1 MAAKSARL
9 CGAAQRRATG
19 GEKHRKF
26 SGCGDT
32 PAGGCV
38 EQPEPETDP
47 PQTFQTE
54 RQTPMKTTTK
64 IAVAFVALA
73 GIAGAAVAAQA
84 DSRRADGPAGATQQA
99 YGMHHGSGHHGM
111 RHGERR
117 HGGGHAFRLLESFD
131 ANDDGKLSQEEIDQT
146 RGERFGTFDADADK
160 ALTLQEYEQLW
171 LDAMRERMVD
181 RFQALDA
188 DGDAKVTAEE
198 FQRPFSKMVRRM
210 DRNEDGVIDRGDFQ
224 RHQPRMPMQGGPAP
238 DDNG

>member
-9 CGAAQRRATG
+9 CAGAQRRAAG

-26 SGCGDT
+26 SSGGDMPT
-32 PAGGCV
+32 GGCV
-38 EQPEPETDP
+38 EQPEPETDA

-99 YGMHHGSGHHGM
+99 YGMHHGGGHHGM

-224 RHQPRMPMQGGPAP
+224 HRMRDRDAD

>member
-1 MAAKSARL
+1 
-9 CGAAQRRATG
+9 
-19 GEKHRKF
+19 
-26 SGCGDT
+26 
-32 PAGGCV
+32 
-38 EQPEPETDP
+38 
-47 PQTFQTE
+47 
-54 RQTPMKTTTK
+54 MKTTTK

-73 GIAGAAVAAQA
+73 GIVGAAVAAQA

-99 YGMHHGSGHHGM
+99 YGMHHGGGHHGM

-117 HGGGHAFRLLESFD
+117 HGGGHAFRMLESFD
-131 ANDDGKLSQEEIDQT
+131 TNDDGKLSQEEIDQT

-198 FQRPFSKMVRRM
+198 FQRPFSKVVRRM

-224 RHQPRMPMQGGPAP
+224 RRMHDRDAD

>member
-1 MAAKSARL
+1 
-9 CGAAQRRATG
+9 
-19 GEKHRKF
+19 
-26 SGCGDT
+26 
-32 PAGGCV
+32 
-38 EQPEPETDP
+38 
-47 PQTFQTE
+47 
-54 RQTPMKTTTK
+54 MKTTTK

-99 YGMHHGSGHHGM
+99 YGMHHGGGHHGM

-117 HGGGHAFRLLESFD
+117 HGGGHAFRMLESFD
-131 ANDDGKLSQEEIDQT
+131 TNDDGKLSQEEIDQT

-198 FQRPFSKMVRRM
+198 FQRPFSKVVRRM

-224 RHQPRMPMQGGPAP
+224 RRMHDRDAD

>member
-1 MAAKSARL
+1 
-9 CGAAQRRATG
+9 
-19 GEKHRKF
+19 
-26 SGCGDT
+26 
-32 PAGGCV
+32 
-38 EQPEPETDP
+38 
-47 PQTFQTE
+47 
-54 RQTPMKTTTK
+54 MKTTTK

-84 DSRRADGPAGATQQA
+84 DSRRADGPAGAAQQA
-99 YGMHHGSGHHGM
+99 YGMHGGGHGGGHHGM

-117 HGGGHAFRLLESFD
+117 HGGGHMFRLLESFD

-146 RGERFGTFDADADK
+146 RGERFGAFDADADK

-188 DGDAKVTAEE
+188 DGDSKVTAEE
-198 FQRPFSKMVRRM
+198 FQRPFAKVVRRM
-210 DRNEDGVIDRGDFQ
+210 DRNEDGVIDRQDFR
-224 RHQPRMPMQGGPAP
+224 RHHPGERDSD